1 MSIYIKGT
9 VDILKAQVLNLGTC
23 AFVIYL
29 YYYFKLAVI
38 KMTMNQN
45 R

>member
-9 VDILKAQVLNLGTC
+9 VNILKAQVPKLRTC